1 VSIKNQAI
9 LVVVIIILCLSG
21 FFLYYGYNQIAE
33 NIQWKIDNE
42 QHNLSKITN
51 CIIRTTCDSYR
62 PRLKIFIEENPLLMK
77 AMSKHDTHALNR
89 ILPGIFTR
97 LKRENPYFM
106 ALNFYYPD
114 GRLMYAP
121 PESDTRNTESITD
134 EIHYAVKKK
143 RQMAGFETDC
153 TSIFYRIIHPVQ
165 NPEGHQKG
173 YSGVVEIK
181 IKLKQIIDLLK
192 HKFNV
197 DAIVYFES
205 SNCKVKEGSSLAEGY
220 ANATR
225 SFGKYSLINYG
236 SPLFSRL
243 PSDIDFDHLH
253 QQKTIDKHQYSIHRL
268 PILKNVRGRVIGG
281 ILTFQNIT
289 EATQKKWNFL
299 ITSTL
304 STVAVMVIALVVLWV
319 SFNKLVGSLEDY
331 RHKLE
336 VTVEELEKT
345 RASLE
350 EQVEQRTFE
359 ISVANASLNRE
370 IAERTQAEGEMRK
383 IRRRLELI
391 LNSVGEG
398 IFGLDEKGEVT
409 FVNNAAASML
419 GWKPDEMIGKS
430 HHELVHHHKADG
442 SPYPEESCPI
452 TSAFKDGLVHKGR
465 DEVFWTRDT
474 TAIPVEYLS
483 TPIVENGRL
492 VGAVVVFRDIS
503 GIIEAEERRR
513 QLQKQMELILN
524 SAGEGIFGLDHHGRV
539 TFVNQAA
546 LLMLG
551 WNKEDLIGRS
561 HHELIHHHRADGTPF
576 PEDECPI
583 YMAYRDGKVHFSS
596 DDIFWCKDGT
606 SFQVEYVSTPI
617 KEEGRLLGAV
627 VVFRDKS
634 LMPYFRGEK
643 KIEIEEGDNG

>member
-1 VSIKNQAI
+1 MSIKNQAI

-21 FFLYYGYNQIAE
+21 FFLYYGYSQISE

-42 QHNLSKITN
+42 QHSLSKITD

-62 PRLKIFIEENPLLMK
+62 PRIKIFIEENPLLMN
-77 AMSKHDTHALNR
+77 AIASHDTKALER
-89 ILPGIFTR
+89 IVPGIFAK
-97 LKRENPYFM
+97 LKLENPYFM

-121 PESDTRNTESITD
+121 PKSDTKDGESITD
-134 EIHYAVKKK
+134 EIHYAVKRK

-153 TSIFYRIIHPVQ
+153 ASIFYRIIHPVKNQ
-165 NPEGHQKG
+165 GNG
-173 YSGVVEIK
+173 YSGAVEIK

-205 SNCKVKEGSSLAEGY
+205 GNCKVKASGLADGY

-225 SFGKYSLINYG
+225 AFGRYSLINYG
-236 SPLFSRL
+236 SPLFSML

-253 QQKTIDKHQYSIHRL
+253 QQRTIDKQQYSIHRL
-268 PILKNVRGRVIGG
+268 PILKDARGRVIGG

-289 EATQKKWNFL
+289 DATQKKLSFF
-299 ITSTL
+299 ITSSL
-304 STVAVMVIALVVLWV
+304 AAAVVVFIALGVLWI
-319 SFNKLVGSLEDY
+319 SFNKLVGNLEEY

-336 VTVEELEKT
+336 ETVEELEKT
-345 RASLE
+345 RTSLE

-398 IFGLDEKGEVT
+398 IFGLDDEGKVT

-452 TSAFKDGLVHKGR
+452 SSAYKDGLVHKGR

-474 TAIPVEYLS
+474 TAIPVEYIS
-483 TPIVENGRL
+483 TPIVENGKL

-503 GIIEAEERRR
+503 GLIEAEERRK

-524 SAGEGIFGLDHHGRV
+524 SAGEGIFGLDQHGRV

-551 WNKEDLIGRS
+551 WRKEDLIGRS

-606 SFQVEYVSTPI
+606 SFHVEYVSTPI

-634 LMPYFRGEK
+634 LAPYFVGDKEKELGEK
-643 KIEIEEGDNG
+643 ENG